1 MVAELRGPI
10 SNKRGGRVLLS
21 DAEAIGVYTYR
32 YTNPHPMIS
41 RPELPMSGGITL
53 KILHGADRGKVY
65 TELEPPLTVGRE
77 EGNDIQLNDERVSRC
92 HFKLQRDNDRLVL
105 TDLDST
111 NGTKVNGVECQLK
124 ILRHGDLISVGR
136 SLMLVGSESEIAA
149 RLAALGTDNPTVS
162 REMSSSESSIAV
174 ELNHEPKSPYPIEM
188 IRVQEVPSIPDDL
201 SPGQKAQLCEILDYL
216 QMRLHK
222 LIESSRTDEAN
233 QEVILKMSAWQRLL
247 DTQMRLASM
256 TRQIADPDWPN

>member
-1 MVAELRGPI
+1 
-10 SNKRGGRVLLS
+10 
-21 DAEAIGVYTYR
+21 
-32 YTNPHPMIS
+32 
-41 RPELPMSGGITL
+41 MSGGITL

-65 TELEPPLTVGRE
+65 TELEPPLTIGRE

-124 ILRHGDLISVGR
+124 ILRHGDLIAVGR

-149 RLAALGTDNPTVS
+149 RLAALGTDNPTIS
-162 REMSSSESSIAV
+162 RDMSSSESSVAV

-188 IRVQEVPSIPDDL
+188 IQVQEVPSIPDGL

-216 QMRLHK
+216 QARLHK

-233 QEVILKMSAWQRLL
+233 QEIILKMSAWQRLL
-247 DTQMRLASM
+247 DTQVRLASM